1 MVMIWW
7 SVSFSLNN
15 IADFL
20 TFANTWEHSWI
31 SSAATSTTLHSTSSS
46 LHYLHYITKLT
57 PTLEPHWSLPKAC
70 VVIVCSMSSRIQSNC
85 QILIF
90 EIAWELVKDHF
101 GQTTFKIT
109 TRTFTHSQSEYT
121 SFLVT
126 IFAAIWDQFKRLQS
140 NFLYM
145 VVNWSPWWEDDVH
158 KFPSTSRDVTHATTV
173 VSDLTFMK
181 PKRQICFVL
190 QV

>member
-1 MVMIWW
+1 MVKCIFL
-7 SVSFSLNN
+7 SEQHCRFLDICQHLGAQLDIISCHINN
-15 IADFL
+15 ITHNIA
-20 TFANTWEHSWI
+20 I
-31 SSAATSTTLHSTSSS
+31 ITLH
-46 LHYLHYITKLT
+46 KLNYRQ
-57 PTLEPHWSLPKAC
+57 HWNLIGPLQCPKAC
-70 VVIVCSMSSRIQSNC
+70 VVIVCSMSSRMQSNC

-109 TRTFTHSQSEYT
+109 TRTFTHSQFEYK

-140 NFLYM
+140 NFLKM
-145 VVNWSPWWEDDVH
+145 VVYWSMWWEDDVQM
-158 KFPSTSRDVTHATTV
+158 FPSVSRDVTHATTV

-181 PKRQICFVL
+181 LKRQICSV
-190 QV
+190 

>member
-1 MVMIWW
+1 MLWW

-20 TFANTWEHSWI
+20 TFANTWAHNWI

-46 LHYLHYITKLT
+46 LHYLNEVTANIGTSLVPSKGLCCYCLFYVLQNPIKL
-57 PTLEPHWSLPKAC
+57 PN
-70 VVIVCSMSSRIQSNC
+70 INFRNSMRTCN
-85 QILIF
+85 
-90 EIAWELVKDHF
+90 VKDHF

-126 IFAAIWDQFKRLQS
+126 IFAVIWDQFKRLQS

-145 VVNWSPWWEDDVH
+145 VVNWSPWWEDDVP

-181 PKRQICFVL
+181 PKRQICFVF